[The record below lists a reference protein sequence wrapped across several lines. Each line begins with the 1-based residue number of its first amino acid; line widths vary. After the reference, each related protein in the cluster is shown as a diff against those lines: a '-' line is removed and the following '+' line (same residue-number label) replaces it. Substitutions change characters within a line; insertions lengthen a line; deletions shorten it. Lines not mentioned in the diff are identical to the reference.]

1 MFQGAS
7 ENKRKPSRTISS
19 ILFFNKMS
27 RPSVNGTEH
36 FKDIIMKKK
45 GFFGHSG
52 YVSVE
57 QANFK
62 SFHRHRSVPLGIFF
76 LQTTNMLIYRL
87 NMLRCRLSGGP
98 RINTGANKRRV
109 YRAEL
114 KINAPGVYSG
124 SQRLFEIPVFIR
136 DGNIKSGLICVVS
149 SS

>member
-1 MFQGAS
+1 M
-7 ENKRKPSRTISS
+7 K
-19 ILFFNKMS
+19 
-27 RPSVNGTEH
+27 
-36 FKDIIMKKK
+36 KKK

-87 NMLRCRLSGGP
+87 SMLRCRLSGGP

-109 YRAEL
+109 YRAEF

-124 SQRLFEIPVFIR
+124 PNVYLRSQCLFETGILNQ
-136 DGNIKSGLICVVS
+136 D
-149 SS
+149 